1 MKTPTWLENL
11 SNRHSSDGVFRVI
24 FVILASIFLVNY
36 SSLFEEHYS
45 EKLTELYIHP
55 WWRILVVLLVV
66 TSAMWCPR
74 VGIII
79 AFIVFFYLS
88 DMNTLVTPFSDYH

>member
-11 SNRHSSDGVFRVI
+11 STRHSSDGVFRVI
-24 FVILASIFLVNY
+24 VVILASIFLVNY

-88 DMNTLVTPFSDYH
+88 DMNVLITPFTNY

>member
-1 MKTPTWLENL
+1 MKTPTWLDNL
-11 SNRHSSDGVFRVI
+11 SIHYKSDGVFRVI
-24 FVILASIFLVNY
+24 VVILASIFLINY

-45 EKLTELYIHP
+45 KKLTELYIYP

-74 VGIII
+74 VGIIM

-88 DMNTLVTPFSDYH
+88 DMNTLITPFTDY

>member
-24 FVILASIFLVNY
+24 VVILASIFLVNY

>member
-1 MKTPTWLENL
+1 MKTPSWLDNL
-11 SNRHSSDGVFRVI
+11 SNHHGSDGVFRVI
-24 FVILASIFLVNY
+24 VVILASIFLINY
-36 SSLFEEHYS
+36 SSLFEERYS
-45 EKLTELYIHP
+45 EKLAELYIYP

-79 AFIVFFYLS
+79 AFVVFFYLS
-88 DMNTLVTPFSDYH
+88 DMNTLITPFTNY